1 MSHVKKTFHDLA
13 TLAARIGVGGIFFA
27 NGWAKLRAGL
37 DATETQFLQLDAPIP
52 EFWAAAT
59 MLIELLGGTLLIAG
73 AAVKVVGVLLFAE
86 ALAVF
91 ILAAGDPGLPLTGG
105 SVQLVVALGAASVLL
120 SVNGAGR
127 LSVDQMV
134 IIKRRDAEAADEMA
148 ADLAADDVINS
159 LREPARTEPAQPKP
173 VQPRPVQSKPA
184 PETEKTEPHKGP
196 VTFPNQPEEST
207 APHPKPK
214 PAPRKPPR
222 RDTTTESRSEPV
234 KGGEPGDTL
243 VAGRRSGK
251 TD

>member
-1 MSHVKKTFHDLA
+1 MSPVKKTFIDLA

-52 EFWAAAT
+52 SFWAAAT

-73 AAVKVVGVLLFAE
+73 LAVPVVGVLLFAE

-91 ILAAGDPGLPLTGG
+91 ILAAGDTGLPLTGG

-120 SVNGAGR
+120 SVNGGGR
-127 LSVDQMV
+127 LSVDHMV
-134 IIKRRDAEAADEMA
+134 IIKRRDAEAADEIA
-148 ADLAADDVINS
+148 ADMEADTVINA
-159 LREPARTEPAQPKP
+159 LREPKPDAPA
-173 VQPRPVQSKPA
+173 QSKPSPDSERTDA
-184 PETEKTEPHKGP
+184 HKGP
-196 VTFPNQPEEST
+196 VTFPNQPDEPT

-214 PAPRKPPR
+214 PAPRKPR
-222 RDTTTESRSEPV
+222 RDTTTENRSEPV
-234 KGGEPGDTL
+234 AAGGEPGDTL

-251 TD
+251 PE

>member
-1 MSHVKKTFHDLA
+1 MKKTFHDLA

-37 DATETQFLQLDAPIP
+37 DATETQFTQLDAPIP

-59 MLIELLGGTLLIAG
+59 MLIELVGGTLLIAG
-73 AAVKVVGVLLFAE
+73 AAVTVVGVLLFAE

-91 ILAAGDPGLPLTGG
+91 ILAAGDTGLPLTGG

-134 IIKRRDAEAADEMA
+134 IIKRRDAEAADDIA
-148 ADLAADDVINS
+148 ADMEADTVINA
-159 LREPARTEPAQPKP
+159 LREPTRGEPT
-173 VQPRPVQSKPA
+173 QSKPTPGSDKA
-184 PETEKTEPHKGP
+184 PEKTEPHKGP

-214 PAPRKPPR
+214 PVPRKPR
-222 RDTTTESRSEPV
+222 RDTTTENRSEPAPS
-234 KGGEPGDTL
+234 GGEPGDTL

-251 TD
+251 TE

>member
-1 MSHVKKTFHDLA
+1 MKKTFIDLA

-52 EFWAAAT
+52 SFWAAST

-73 AAVKVVGVLLFAE
+73 LAVKIVGVLLFAE

-91 ILAAGDPGLPLTGG
+91 ILAAGDTGLPLTGG

-120 SVNGAGR
+120 SVNGGGR
-127 LSVDQMV
+127 LSVDHMV
-134 IIKRRDAEAADEMA
+134 VIKRRDAEAADEIA
-148 ADLAADDVINS
+148 ADMEADTVINA
-159 LREPARTEPAQPKP
+159 LREPTPTAPA
-173 VQPRPVQSKPA
+173 QSKPSPDSERTDA
-184 PETEKTEPHKGP
+184 HKGP
-196 VTFPNQPEEST
+196 VTFPNQPDEPT

-214 PAPRKPPR
+214 PAPRKPR
-222 RDTTTESRSEPV
+222 RDTTTESRSEPTS
-234 KGGEPGDTL
+234 GGEPGDTL

-251 TD
+251 SE

>member
-1 MSHVKKTFHDLA
+1 MKKTFHDLA

-37 DATETQFLQLDAPIP
+37 DATETQFTQLDAPIP

-91 ILAAGDPGLPLTGG
+91 ILAAGDTGLPLTGG

-134 IIKRRDAEAADEMA
+134 IIKRRDAEAADEIA
-148 ADLAADDVINS
+148 ADMEADNVINA
-159 LREPARTEPAQPKP
+159 LREPTRGEPKRGEPT
-173 VQPRPVQSKPA
+173 QSKPS
-184 PETEKTEPHKGP
+184 PDSERTPEKTEPHKGP

-207 APHPKPK
+207 APHAKPK
-214 PAPRKPPR
+214 PVARKPR
-222 RDTTTESRSEPV
+222 RDTTTESRSEPAPG
-234 KGGEPGDTL
+234 GGEPGDTL

-251 TD
+251 PE